1 MSVAQELLSIKPE
14 VSFVQGDAP
23 DVLTQIYEQDINLSC
38 YQRSLSPLV
47 IEYSQ
52 ILKESSHLNIR
63 SVVTMKA
70 LEDQL
75 FSLLPDHSA
84 KAAFVADLMFII
96 EMYACLF
103 ELDEVGL
110 RLQVLDRA
118 MCPRFHTDKLGCR
131 LVTAY
136 QGAGTEW
143 LDEHYL
149 DRSKLGAG
157 NGGLP
162 DEKSG
167 LYADQE
173 QINQAT
179 VGDVLLL
186 KGDGWFGMEGKG
198 VVHRSPAVPSGQK
211 RLVATLDFA

>member
-1 MSVAQELLSIKPE
+1 MSAAQEFLSIKPE
-14 VSFVQGDAP
+14 MRSVQGDEP
-23 DVLTQIYEQDINLSC
+23 DVLTQIYEQDINLCC

-47 IEYSQ
+47 TEYSQ
-52 ILKESSHLNIR
+52 ILLENSHLNIR
-63 SVVTMKA
+63 AVVT
-70 LEDQL
+70 LEKLEEQL
-75 FSLLPDHSA
+75 QNLLPAHTA
-84 KAAFVADLMFII
+84 KTHFVADLMLVI
-96 EMYACLF
+96 EMYSYLF

-143 LDEHYL
+143 LDEHQL
-149 DRSKLGAG
+149 DRTKLGAG

-162 DEKSG
+162 DAESG

-186 KGDGWFGMEGKG
+186 KGEGWFGGEGKG
-198 VVHRSPAVPSGQK
+198 VIHRSPAVPSGQK

>member
-1 MSVAQELLSIKPE
+1 MSAAQDLLSIKPE
-14 VSFVQGDAP
+14 MRFIQGEAP
-23 DVLTQIYEQDINLSC
+23 EVLTQIYEKDINLCC
-38 YQRSLSPLV
+38 YQRNLSALV

-52 ILKESSHLNIR
+52 VLQENSHFNIR
-63 SVVTMKA
+63 AVVNTEA
-70 LEDQL
+70 LEAQL
-75 FSLLPDHSA
+75 FSLLPNHSA
-84 KAAFVADLMFII
+84 KAAFVADLMFVI

-103 ELDEVGL
+103 EMDEVGL

-118 MCPRFHTDKLGCR
+118 MCPRFHVDKLGCR

-143 LDEHYL
+143 LDEHFL

-162 DEKSG
+162 DEESG
-167 LYADQE
+167 LYMDQN
-173 QINQAT
+173 QIHQAS

-186 KGDGWFGMEGKG
+186 KGEGWFGGEGKG
-198 VVHRSPAVPSGQK
+198 IVHRSPGVLSGEK